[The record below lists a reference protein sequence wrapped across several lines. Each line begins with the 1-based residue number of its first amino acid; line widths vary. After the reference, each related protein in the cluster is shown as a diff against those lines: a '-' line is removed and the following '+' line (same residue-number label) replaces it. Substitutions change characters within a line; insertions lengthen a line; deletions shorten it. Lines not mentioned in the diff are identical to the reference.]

1 MNINLK
7 NRILDNE
14 EERYYEIY
22 KIVCIP
28 TQKCYIGQAVSH
40 ILNHKRYRPY
50 GMEGRFKQH
59 THEAFSKKNNQCRYL
74 NNAIKKYNPENFKI
88 ELLQTCSLLDVNSIE
103 QECIKNNNSLYP
115 HGYNLNSGGKQ
126 FKHTLESR
134 KRVSEGVINYFID
147 LKMNRFK
154 DVIIYENENIEKFIK
169 PLNRNKIQY
178 GWYVY
183 INKIKADFGGVH
195 ISLETSKN
203 TALEFLKNIK
213 KLSIAK
219 LLVAGSS

>member
-59 THEAFSKKNNQCRYL
+59 IHEAFSKKNNQCRYL

-88 ELLQTCSLLDVNSIE
+88 ELLQTCSFLDVNSIE
-103 QECIKNNNSLYP
+103 QQCIKNNNSLYP

-154 DVIIYENENIEKFIK
+154 DVIISENENIDKFIK

-195 ISLETSKN
+195 IPLETSKN
-203 TALEFLKNIK
+203 TALEFLNNIK

-219 LLVAGSS
+219 FLDAGSS